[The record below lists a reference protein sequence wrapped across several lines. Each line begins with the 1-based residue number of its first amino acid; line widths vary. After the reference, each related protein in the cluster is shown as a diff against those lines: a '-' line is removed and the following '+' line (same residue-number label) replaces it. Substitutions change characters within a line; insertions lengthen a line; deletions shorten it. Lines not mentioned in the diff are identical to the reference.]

1 MGPPRC
7 HGAGP
12 PPSNLSW
19 CWVNPARFG
28 VLGSPPGKGGVRW
41 KPRLGCGDPLETT
54 RVVFFFGGGHPC
66 CPPHLMAP
74 RSLPPPLWK
83 IGAGISA
90 RPDPVATTKKFGV
103 LGGEWGGVGGSEGHS
118 PPASTPGAVTRG
130 GPVGLRAH
138 QGQLGQ
144 MGLTPVPGSPW
155 GGNMG
160 TPWGPP
166 WSPPLAA
173 GPCESRKGEAG
184 AALAALLRSEPSNDP
199 TSLEFEEFPAKALWK
214 KRERKETRP

>member
-1 MGPPRC
+1 MGPPPGAMGQDPPPRIYP
-7 HGAGP
+7 GAGQIQ
-12 PPSNLSW
+12 LVLG
-19 CWVNPARFG
+19 CWVHS
-28 VLGSPPGKGGVRW
+28 LGKGGFGGNLDWGAVTPL
-41 KPRLGCGDPLETT
+41 KPQGF
-54 RVVFFFGGGHPC
+54 FFFGGGHPC

-184 AALAALLRSEPSNDP
+184 AVLAALLRSEPSNDP